1 MSVPTGT
8 MSVYAAIGNREDLTD
23 LIVNI
28 SPTATPV
35 LSMTERTRAN
45 AVLHEWQTDALKAAA
60 SVARIEGDD
69 ANIKT
74 ITPTVRLTNS
84 TQIIDNNFIV
94 SRTQE
99 AVKHAGRGSEVEY
112 QTGKAMKELAN
123 DIEYALV
130 VNSAAASAGDSSTA
144 RNLKGIRG
152 WIVTNSNTASAAT
165 ATRSLTSALID
176 AQLSAVWLLGG
187 QPDTLLIGNTAKLL
201 MVNTTNFPGMTR
213 NIQAVEGKFSL
224 FVDIY
229 QGAIGGTLKVVP
241 SITMSNITTMAN
253 SLFGLELA
261 KWRPAFLRDIIRT
274 PLALTGDGQK
284 FQIVAELTLES
295 LQEKANFRI
304 TDLA

>member
-1 MSVPTGT
+1 MTVPTGT

-28 SPTATPV
+28 SPTSTPV

-60 SVARIEGDD
+60 QVARVEGDD

-74 ITPTVRLTNS
+74 ITVTARLNNY

-94 SRTQE
+94 SATQE

-112 QTGKAMKELAN
+112 QTTKAMKEIAN

-144 RNLKGIRG
+144 RTMKGIRG
-152 WIVTNSNTASAAT
+152 WIVTNSNTATAAT
-165 ATRSLTSALID
+165 ATRSFTAALID

-213 NIQAVEGKFSL
+213 NVQAQEGVYKMY
-224 FVDIY
+224 VDIY
-229 QGAIGGTLKVVP
+229 QGAIGGSLKVVP
-241 SITMSNITTMAN
+241 SITMSNVATMAN
-253 SLFGLELA
+253 SVFGLEIA
-261 KWRPAFLRDIIRT
+261 KWRPAFLRDITRT
-274 PLALTGDGQK
+274 PLAKTGDGQK
-284 FQIVAELTLES
+284 FQIVAELTLEA